1 MSRFL
6 LTNVGGLNS
15 RTPLL
20 AYSCVLTSR
29 VVDWT
34 GLDGGV
40 VCDWM
45 WNWYDPLCSYYMI
58 MPF

>member
-34 GLDGGV
+34 GLDWTGRRRCLWLDV
-40 VCDWM
+40 ELVWSAM
-45 WNWYDPLCSYYMI
+45 
-58 MPF
+58 